1 MLSLITTIVI
11 LISLFVTSFF
21 LRFKLPKVF
30 KYYTLLL
37 LLGVTFLMVFAIT
50 GDPRVYNPG
59 DIFVGGVQGRYY
71 FFMLFILPIY
81 LNDWL
86 SNYFDFSILS
96 EKNEINFTTFLQ
108 YAMTFLAIFTVSI
121 GFYTHKYK
129 LTRSCIFEN

>member
-1 MLSLITTIVI
+1 
-11 LISLFVTSFF
+11 
-21 LRFKLPKVF
+21 
-30 KYYTLLL
+30 
-37 LLGVTFLMVFAIT
+37 MVFAIT
-50 GDPRVYNPG
+50 GDPRVYNPV

-71 FFMLFILPIY
+71 FFILCILPIY

-121 GFYTHKYK
+121 GFYTQ
-129 LTRSCIFEN
+129 I